1 MATTKKTNRTQ
12 KELQIEALRKELLE
26 LGLVSSRVEKL
37 GKCLGT
43 ALARRLAQRR
53 GGLISQT
60 VAFSLD
66 NFPVEAADQLLPP
79 SMVTRDDARAKT
91 WTATTQAEVTE
102 MMNGLLSQQSEFC
115 CAGAS
120 RALRTTS
127 EKVVRV
133 LATPMPEA
141 EISWVDVKGVD
152 KLYINFQYV
161 LWDEDGE
168 LHPPKEEK
176 REVLLAPDLLTALR
190 QQVMSD
196 LLEFYQ
202 RGAPLAPGFLRN
214 MGHMEEAD
222 AVQAMLLNRPQ
233 PQAEP
238 QEQLQQDE
246 ADTSKVLAVQSNSRA
261 THFEVE
267 RIIGWKESTGRAKS
281 YYLVQWAG
289 YHETW
294 EPWRISGEVG
304 DPIETWEPE
313 AAVINTEAMIS
324 WRAEKEASSPP

>member
-1 MATTKKTNRTQ
+1 MHC
-12 KELQIEALRKELLE
+12 ELH
-26 LGLVSSRVEKL
+26 
-37 GKCLGT
+37 
-43 ALARRLAQRR
+43 QR
-53 GGLISQT
+53 
-60 VAFSLD
+60 
-66 NFPVEAADQLLPP
+66 
-79 SMVTRDDARAKT
+79 
-91 WTATTQAEVTE
+91 
-102 MMNGLLSQQSEFC
+102 
-115 CAGAS
+115 
-120 RALRTTS
+120 
-127 EKVVRV
+127 KVVRV
-133 LATPMPEA
+133 LATPMPEV
-141 EISWVDVKGVD
+141 EISWVDVTGVD

-161 LWDEDGE
+161 LWDGDGE

-176 REVLLAPDLLTALR
+176 REVLLAPELLTALR
-190 QQVMSD
+190 QQVILD
-196 LLEFYQ
+196 LLKFYQ
-202 RGAPLAPGFLRN
+202 RGAPLAPGFLRK
-214 MGHMEEAD
+214 MGHTEEAD

-233 PQAEP
+233 PQDEP

-246 ADTSKVLAVQSNSRA
+246 ADTSTVLAVQSNSRA

>member
-1 MATTKKTNRTQ
+1 
-12 KELQIEALRKELLE
+12 
-26 LGLVSSRVEKL
+26 
-37 GKCLGT
+37 
-43 ALARRLAQRR
+43 
-53 GGLISQT
+53 
-60 VAFSLD
+60 
-66 NFPVEAADQLLPP
+66 
-79 SMVTRDDARAKT
+79 
-91 WTATTQAEVTE
+91 
-102 MMNGLLSQQSEFC
+102 
-115 CAGAS
+115 
-120 RALRTTS
+120 
-127 EKVVRV
+127 
-133 LATPMPEA
+133 MPEA

-152 KLYINFQYV
+152 KLCINFQYV

-190 QQVMSD
+190 QQIMSD
-196 LLEFYQ
+196 LLEFYR